1 MVRGSRRADYSARR
15 CVTLKHQRQPVY
27 SRKYKASTSQSYSQ
41 SSHNNSLSETHYNG
55 SECYLPPLIP
65 DPLAPPTSIDSPPRH
80 YSATLPPPRTRTHAA
95 STQTLHP
102 ARRRR
107 RHHLSISSSAR
118 TSAKS
123 TPKHHVSTSTSPIT
137 LDPASLKEPR
147 ERVLPQTSLTTCQVP
162 PCSSQPGPR
171 TCQADNCQAKK
182 MSVIDILD
190 DLKTTESSTLPTTT
204 TRTVSGLAVA
214 CPRPP
219 PLASTRP
226 ASAPAQAKEN
236 DIKVVRKVSNNFSS
250 SETARVSDMAT
261 SPAER
266 QDLINKIGKR
276 IRFRKKKKEKLKTEN
291 RAKKALK
298 TISLIL
304 GAFVTCWT
312 PYHILAIIASFCPTC
327 VNIHIYMLSYFLCYA
342 NRSVPTLY
350 TRSSSRLLQLEL
362 GEGDLST
369 IRRQNVFLLIYD
381 PQSPLS
387 VSRLS

>member
-1 MVRGSRRADYSARR
+1 MRLIKIPFDCDICSVVRGSRRGDYTARR

-27 SRKYKASTSQSYSQ
+27 SRKYRATTSQSYSQ
-41 SSHNNSLSETHYNG
+41 SSYNNSLSDAHYNG
-55 SECYLPPLIP
+55 SHTYLPPLIP
-65 DPLAPPTSIDSPPRH
+65 DPLAPPTSIDSPPPH

-95 STQTLHP
+95 STQTLQP
-102 ARRRR
+102 SRRRFTEGRVRR
-107 RHHLSISSSAR
+107 RHTQISHTSSAR

-137 LDPASLKEPR
+137 LDPASLTSARDGEPAG
-147 ERVLPQTSLTTCQVP
+147 LPQPQTALTTCNLP
-162 PCSSQPGPR
+162 PCSAHQAGPR
-171 TCQADNCQAKK
+171 QCQAESCHGKT

-190 DLKTTESSTLPTTT
+190 DLKTKDNSVLTQTAGGRTLP
-204 TRTVSGLAVA
+204 GLAVA
-214 CPRPP
+214 CPRAPTLP
-219 PLASTRP
+219 AVRP
-226 ASAPAQAKEN
+226 APATANTSSQHTKEN
-236 DIKVVRKVSNNFSS
+236 DIKVVRKISNNFSS
-250 SETARVSDMAT
+250 GEATRVSDMAT

-312 PYHILAIIASFCPTC
+312 PYHILAIIASFCPSC

-342 NRSVPTLY
+342 NR
-350 TRSSSRLLQLEL
+350 
-362 GEGDLST
+362 
-369 IRRQNVFLLIYD
+369 
-381 PQSPLS
+381 
-387 VSRLS
+387 